1 MKKLITTLA
10 VICSSLAFS
19 QSENNEFKVNILYTA
34 IGMPE
39 LSYER
44 LISDNSSLG
53 ASVAFSLDKKEDMD
67 LRFSFTPYYRM
78 FFGQKKAAGFFI
90 EANSIVINYVDTIYY
105 NASTNTYETKTGLGL
120 GLGAAAGAKFLTKN
134 NLIGE
139 VYGGVGRVFGDNS
152 LGAYPR
158 FGITLGKRF

>member
-10 VICSSLAFS
+10 VICSSLAFA

-67 LRFSFTPYYRM
+67 LRLSFTPYYRM

-90 EANSIVINYVDTIYY
+90 EANSIVINYVDTIYFDGT
-105 NASTNTYETKTGLGL
+105 SSKYETRTGF

>member
-1 MKKLITTLA
+1 MKKLITILA
-10 VICSSLAFS
+10 FICSTLAFS

-44 LISDNSSLG
+44 LISDNSSVG

-90 EANSIVINYVDTIYY
+90 EANSIIVKYVDTIYY
-105 NASTNTYETKTGLGL
+105 NESTNTYETKTGF

>member
-44 LISDNSSLG
+44 LISDNSSVG

-67 LRFSFTPYYRM
+67 LRLSFTPYYRM

-90 EANSIVINYVDTIYY
+90 EANSIVINYVDTIYFDGT
-105 NASTNTYETKTGLGL
+105 SSKYETRTGF

>member
-67 LRFSFTPYYRM
+67 WRFSFTPYYRM

-90 EANSIVINYVDTIYY
+90 EANSIVVNYVDTY
-105 NASTNTYETKTGLGL
+105 NGSTNTYETKTGF

>member
-1 MKKLITTLA
+1 MKKLITILA
-10 VICSSLAFS
+10 VICSSRAFS

-53 ASVAFSLDKKEDMD
+53 ASVAFSLDKKEDMHW
-67 LRFSFTPYYRM
+67 RFSFTPYYRM

-90 EANSIVINYVDTIYY
+90 EANSIVVNYVDTY
-105 NASTNTYETKTGLGL
+105 NGSTNTYETKTGLGL

-158 FGITLGKRF
+158 FGITLGKSF

>member
-1 MKKLITTLA
+1 MKKLITILA
-10 VICSSLAFS
+10 VFCSTLAFS

-67 LRFSFTPYYRM
+67 WRFSFTPYYRM

-90 EANSIVINYVDTIYY
+90 EANSIVVNYVDTY
-105 NASTNTYETKTGLGL
+105 NGSTNTYETKTGF

>member
-90 EANSIVINYVDTIYY
+90 EANSIVINYVDTIYFDGT
-105 NASTNTYETKTGLGL
+105 SSKYETRTGF

>member
-1 MKKLITTLA
+1 MKKLITILA
-10 VICSSLAFS
+10 VFYSTLAFS

-44 LISDNSSLG
+44 LISDNSSVG

-67 LRFSFTPYYRM
+67 LRLSFTPYYRM

-90 EANSIVINYVDTIYY
+90 EANSIVVNYVDTIYY
-105 NASTNTYETKTGLGL
+105 NGSTNTYETKTGF

>member
-1 MKKLITTLA
+1 MKKLITILA
-10 VICSSLAFS
+10 VFCSTLTFS

-44 LISDNSSLG
+44 LISDNSSVG

-78 FFGQKKAAGFFI
+78 FFGQKKAAG
-90 EANSIVINYVDTIYY
+90 
-105 NASTNTYETKTGLGL
+105 
-120 GLGAAAGAKFLTKN
+120 
-134 NLIGE
+134 
-139 VYGGVGRVFGDNS
+139 
-152 LGAYPR
+152 
-158 FGITLGKRF
+158 

>member
-1 MKKLITTLA
+1 MKKLTTIFTL
-10 VICSSLAFS
+10 VISVFAFS
-19 QSENNEFKVNILYTA
+19 QTENNEFKINILYTA
-34 IGMPE
+34 IGIPE

-53 ASVAFSLDKKEDMD
+53 ASVAFSLDKKEDME
-67 LRFSFTPYYRM
+67 LRFSFSPYYRM

-90 EANSIVINYVDTIYY
+90 EANSIIVNYVDTIYY
-105 NASTNTYETKTGLGL
+105 NGSTNTYETKTGF

-139 VYGGVGRVFGDNS
+139 VYGGLGRVFGDNS

-158 FGITLGKRF
+158 FGISLGKRF

>member
-44 LISDNSSLG
+44 LISDNSSVG

-90 EANSIVINYVDTIYY
+90 EANSIVINYVDTIYFDGT
-105 NASTNTYETKTGLGL
+105 SSKYETRTGF

>member
-44 LISDNSSLG
+44 LISDNSSVG
-53 ASVAFSLDKKEDMD
+53 ASLAFSLDKKEDMD
-67 LRFSFTPYYRM
+67 LRLSFTPYYRM

-90 EANSIVINYVDTIYY
+90 EANSIVINYVDTIYFDGT
-105 NASTNTYETKTGLGL
+105 SSKYETRTGF

>member
-1 MKKLITTLA
+1 MKKLISIFA
-10 VICSSLAFS
+10 VFCSTLAFS

-53 ASVAFSLDKKEDMD
+53 ASVAFSLDKKKDMD

-90 EANSIVINYVDTIYY
+90 EANSIVVNYVDTIYY
-105 NASTNTYETKTGLGL
+105 NGSTNTYETKTGF

-152 LGAYPR
+152 FGAYPR

>member
-1 MKKLITTLA
+1 MKKLITILA
-10 VICSSLAFS
+10 VFCSTLAFS
-19 QSENNEFKVNILYTA
+19 QSEYNEFKVNILYTA

-90 EANSIVINYVDTIYY
+90 EANSIIVKYVDTIYY
-105 NASTNTYETKTGLGL
+105 NESTNTYETKTGF

>member
-10 VICSSLAFS
+10 VTCSSLAFS

-78 FFGQKKAAGFFI
+78 FLDKRKQQ
-90 EANSIVINYVDTIYY
+90 D
-105 NASTNTYETKTGLGL
+105 
-120 GLGAAAGAKFLTKN
+120 
-134 NLIGE
+134 
-139 VYGGVGRVFGDNS
+139 S
-152 LGAYPR
+152 L
-158 FGITLGKRF
+158 

>member
-44 LISDNSSLG
+44 LISDNSSVG
-53 ASVAFSLDKKEDMD
+53 ASLAFSLDKKEDMD
-67 LRFSFTPYYRM
+67 LRLSFTPYYRM

-90 EANSIVINYVDTIYY
+90 EANSIVLNYVDTIYFDGT
-105 NASTNTYETKTGLGL
+105 SSKYETRTGF

>member
-1 MKKLITTLA
+1 MT
-10 VICSSLAFS
+10 
-19 QSENNEFKVNILYTA
+19 
-34 IGMPE
+34 E

-44 LISDNSSLG
+44 LISDNSSVG
-53 ASVAFSLDKKEDMD
+53 ASVSFSLDKKEDMD

-90 EANSIVINYVDTIYY
+90 EANSIIVKYVDTIYY
-105 NASTNTYETKTGLGL
+105 NESTNTYETKTGF

>member
-1 MKKLITTLA
+1 MKNLITILA
-10 VICSSLAFS
+10 LTSSVLAYS
-19 QSENNEFKVNILYTA
+19 QSENNELKVNILYTA
-34 IGMPE
+34 LGAPE

-44 LISDNSSLG
+44 ILSDNSAIG
-53 ASVAFSLDKKEDMD
+53 ASLAFSIDSKDNMD
-67 LRFSFTPYYRM
+67 LSFGLTPYYRM

-90 EANSIVINYVDTIYY
+90 EANTMFINYIDSISYSSNCSPTY
-105 NASTNTYETKTGLGL
+105 NMKTGF

-139 VYGGVGRVFGDNS
+139 IYGGLGRVFGDNS
-152 LGAYPR
+152 IGAYPR

>member
-1 MKKLITTLA
+1 
-10 VICSSLAFS
+10 
-19 QSENNEFKVNILYTA
+19 
-34 IGMPE
+34 MPE

-44 LISDNSSLG
+44 LISDNSSVG

-67 LRFSFTPYYRM
+67 LRFSFTPCYRM

-90 EANSIVINYVDTIYY
+90 EANSIIVKYVDTIYY
-105 NASTNTYETKTGLGL
+105 NESTNTYETKTGF

>member
-1 MKKLITTLA
+1 MKKLITIFA
-10 VICSSLAFS
+10 VFCSTLAFS

-44 LISDNSSLG
+44 LISDNSSVG

-90 EANSIVINYVDTIYY
+90 EANSIIVKYVDTIYY
-105 NASTNTYETKTGLGL
+105 NESTNTYETKTGF

>member
-1 MKKLITTLA
+1 MKKLISILA
-10 VICSSLAFS
+10 VFCSTLAFS

-90 EANSIVINYVDTIYY
+90 EANSIVINYVDTIYFDGT
-105 NASTNTYETKTGLGL
+105 SSKYETRTGFGLGV
-120 GLGAAAGAKFLTKN
+120 AAGAKFLTKN

-139 VYGGVGRVFGDNS
+139 VYGGLGRVFGDNS

-158 FGITLGKRF
+158 FGISLGKRF

>member
-1 MKKLITTLA
+1 MKKLITILA
-10 VICSSLAFS
+10 VFCSTFAFS

-90 EANSIVINYVDTIYY
+90 EANSIIVKYVDTIYY
-105 NASTNTYETKTGLGL
+105 NESTNTYETKTGF

>member
-1 MKKLITTLA
+1 MKKLITILA

-44 LISDNSSLG
+44 LISDNSSVG
-53 ASVAFSLDKKEDMD
+53 ASLAFSLDKKEDMD
-67 LRFSFTPYYRM
+67 LRLSFTPYYRM

-90 EANSIVINYVDTIYY
+90 EANSIVINYVDTIYFDGT
-105 NASTNTYETKTGLGL
+105 SSKYETRTGF

>member
-1 MKKLITTLA
+1 MKKLITILA
-10 VICSSLAFS
+10 VFCSTLAFS
-19 QSENNEFKVNILYTA
+19 QSEINEFKVNILYTA

-44 LISDNSSLG
+44 LISDNSSVG

-90 EANSIVINYVDTIYY
+90 EANSIIVKYVDTIYY
-105 NASTNTYETKTGLGL
+105 NESTNTYETKTGF

>member
-1 MKKLITTLA
+1 MKKLITTFA
-10 VICSSLAFS
+10 IFCSTLAFS

-44 LISDNSSLG
+44 LISDNSSFG

-90 EANSIVINYVDTIYY
+90 EANSIVLNYVDTIYFDGT
-105 NASTNTYETKTGLGL
+105 SSKYETRTGF

-139 VYGGVGRVFGDNS
+139 VYGGLGRVFGDNS

-158 FGITLGKRF
+158 FGISLGKRF

>member
-10 VICSSLAFS
+10 VTCSSLAFS

-44 LISDNSSLG
+44 LISDNSSVG
-53 ASVAFSLDKKEDMD
+53 ASLAFSLDKKEDMD
-67 LRFSFTPYYRM
+67 LRLSFTPYYRM

-90 EANSIVINYVDTIYY
+90 EANSIVVNYVDTIYY
-105 NASTNTYETKTGLGL
+105 DGTSSKYETRTGF

>member
-1 MKKLITTLA
+1 MKKLITIFA
-10 VICSSLAFS
+10 VFCSTLAFS

-90 EANSIVINYVDTIYY
+90 EANSIIVKYVDTIYY
-105 NASTNTYETKTGLGL
+105 NESTNTYETKTGF

>member
-1 MKKLITTLA
+1 MKKLITILA
-10 VICSSLAFS
+10 VFCSTLAFS

-53 ASVAFSLDKKEDMD
+53 ASVAFSLDKKEDME

-90 EANSIVINYVDTIYY
+90 EANSIVVNYIDSTYY
-105 NASTNTYETKTGLGL
+105 YGNSTTYNTKTGF

>member
-1 MKKLITTLA
+1 MKKLITILA

-44 LISDNSSLG
+44 LISDNSSVG

-67 LRFSFTPYYRM
+67 LRLSFTPYYRM

-90 EANSIVINYVDTIYY
+90 EANSIIINYVDTIYFDGT
-105 NASTNTYETKTGLGL
+105 SSKYETRTGF

>member
-90 EANSIVINYVDTIYY
+90 EANSIVVNYVDTIYFDGT
-105 NASTNTYETKTGLGL
+105 SSKYETRTGF

>member
-67 LRFSFTPYYRM
+67 LRLSFTPYYRM

-90 EANSIVINYVDTIYY
+90 EANSIVLNYVDTIYFDGT
-105 NASTNTYETKTGLGL
+105 SSKYETRTGF

>member
-10 VICSSLAFS
+10 FTCSSLAFS

-67 LRFSFTPYYRM
+67 WRFSFTPYYRM

-90 EANSIVINYVDTIYY
+90 EANSIVVNYVDTY
-105 NASTNTYETKTGLGL
+105 NGSTNTYETKTGF

>member
-1 MKKLITTLA
+1 MKKLITILA
-10 VICSSLAFS
+10 VFCSTLAFS
-19 QSENNEFKVNILYTA
+19 QSEINEFKVNILYTA

-44 LISDNSSLG
+44 LISDNSSVG

-90 EANSIVINYVDTIYY
+90 EANSIVVNYVDTY
-105 NASTNTYETKTGLGL
+105 NGSTNTYETKTGF

>member
-1 MKKLITTLA
+1 MKKLITILA

-67 LRFSFTPYYRM
+67 LRLSFTPYYRM

-90 EANSIVINYVDTIYY
+90 EANSIVINYVDTIYFDGT
-105 NASTNTYETKTGLGL
+105 SSKYETRTGF

>member
-1 MKKLITTLA
+1 MKKLITIFA
-10 VICSSLAFS
+10 VFCSTLAFS
-19 QSENNEFKVNILYTA
+19 QSEINEFKVNILYTA

-90 EANSIVINYVDTIYY
+90 EANSIIVKYVDTIYY
-105 NASTNTYETKTGLGL
+105 NESTNTYETKTGF

>member
-1 MKKLITTLA
+1 
-10 VICSSLAFS
+10 
-19 QSENNEFKVNILYTA
+19 
-34 IGMPE
+34 
-39 LSYER
+39 
-44 LISDNSSLG
+44 
-53 ASVAFSLDKKEDMD
+53 MD
-67 LRFSFTPYYRM
+67 WRFSFTPYYRM

-90 EANSIVINYVDTIYY
+90 EANSIIVNYVDTIYY
-105 NASTNTYETKTGLGL
+105 NGSTNTYETKTGF